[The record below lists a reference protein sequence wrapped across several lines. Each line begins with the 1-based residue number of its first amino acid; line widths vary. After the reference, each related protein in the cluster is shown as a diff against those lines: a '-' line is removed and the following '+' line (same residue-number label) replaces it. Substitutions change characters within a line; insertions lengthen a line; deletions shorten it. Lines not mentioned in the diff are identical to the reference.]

1 MPARSAVLAGDGRR
15 RERSRQPASS
25 RAVGQQGGRPLDQ
38 CPLIGVGQT
47 TGELREGDPGDLGH
61 LDVGVGERA
70 PDRAEQEVVHGLV
83 HPAALGDEPEVDD
96 PERGHD
102 LADDAGLL
110 RHLADGGVLG
120 GLALLDVPL
129 GQRPEEATAAVGAAD
144 EGRAGFVHPVIGH
157 HQAPGRGLVDPAQP
171 AAGAPT
177 PARPSHARRVARNT
191 ALPWLVVS
199 VERPSRRD
207 PEPVPPAVQETVR
220 ELVALSPVLTELG
233 ERFTAAGFEA
243 HLVGGSVRDALLA
256 ARSGRLSHDPTPPP
270 GDLDVTT
277 DARPEQVLELLRGWA
292 GSTWNTGIA
301 FGTVGA
307 EVRGVRLEITTF
319 RADRYDRE
327 SRNPEVAW
335 GSSLVDDLR
344 RRDFTVNA
352 MAVSLG
358 PDRTVTDP
366 FGGLGDLMRRRLRT
380 PGPAV
385 DSFAD
390 DPLRMLRAVRFVAQL
405 GLTPDDEVVAA
416 MTGMSGELAR
426 ITPERV
432 QAELSRTLLQDSPRA
447 ALELFVDTGL
457 ADVVLPELPALRME
471 IDEHHQHKDVYT
483 HSLTVLDQAIGLE
496 KADADA
502 PSPDLVLRL
511 AALLHDI
518 GKPATR
524 RHEPRGR
531 VSFHHHEVVGA
542 KLVRKRLTALRYPK
556 DVVEAVARLTFL
568 HLRFHGY
575 GRGEWTDSA
584 VRRYV
589 TDAGDLLPRLHK
601 LVRSD
606 STTRNKKRAAA
617 LSATYDSLEQRI
629 GILSEAENLA
639 RVRPDLDGNAIMEI
653 LGIGPGPEVGK
664 AWRFLK
670 DLRLERGPLDPDE
683 AEAALR
689 EWWAAQP

>member
-1 MPARSAVLAGDGRR
+1 MSA
-15 RERSRQPASS
+15 
-25 RAVGQQGGRPLDQ
+25 
-38 CPLIGVGQT
+38 
-47 TGELREGDPGDLGH
+47 
-61 LDVGVGERA
+61 
-70 PDRAEQEVVHGLV
+70 
-83 HPAALGDEPEVDD
+83 
-96 PERGHD
+96 
-102 LADDAGLL
+102 
-110 RHLADGGVLG
+110 
-120 GLALLDVPL
+120 
-129 GQRPEEATAAVGAAD
+129 
-144 EGRAGFVHPVIGH
+144 
-157 HQAPGRGLVDPAQP
+157 
-171 AAGAPT
+171 T
-177 PARPSHARRVARNT
+177 P
-191 ALPWLVVS
+191 
-199 VERPSRRD
+199 PSR
-207 PEPVPPAVQETVR
+207 PPGEPVPPAVQETVR
-220 ELVALSPVLTELG
+220 ALVDLSPVLTELG
-233 ERFTAAGFEA
+233 ERFTAAGHEV

-256 ARSGRLSHDPTPPP
+256 AGTGAAGVP

-335 GSSLVDDLR
+335 GSSLTDDLV

-366 FGGLGDLMRRRLRT
+366 FGGLGDLLAGRLRT
-380 PGPAV
+380 PGSAV

-405 GLTPDDEVVAA
+405 GLAPVEEVVEA
-416 MTGMSGELAR
+416 MTAMAEQLQR

-432 QAELSRTLLQDSPRA
+432 QVELSKTLLQDSPRS
-447 ALELFVDTGL
+447 ALELFVETGL
-457 ADVVLPELPALRME
+457 ADWVLPELPALRME
-471 IDEHHQHKDVYT
+471 IDEHHQHKDVYA
-483 HSLTVLDQAIGLE
+483 HSLTVLEQAIELE
-496 KADADA
+496 KAAVGAGEDGAR
-502 PSPDLVLRL
+502 SPDLVLRL

-524 RHEPRGR
+524 RHEARGR

-542 KLVRKRLTALRYPK
+542 KLVKKRLTALRYPK
-556 DVVEAVARLTFL
+556 DVVEAVSRLTFL

-589 TDAGDLLPRLHK
+589 TDAGELLPRLHK

-606 STTRNKKRAAA
+606 STTRNKRRAAA

-629 GILSEAENLA
+629 AELSELENLA
-639 RVRPDLDGNAIMEI
+639 RVRPDLDGNAIMEL
-653 LGIGPGPEVGK
+653 LGLQPGPDVGA

-670 DLRLERGPLDPDE
+670 ELRLERGPLSRDDAE
-683 AEAALR
+683 AELLA
-689 EWWAAQP
+689 WWRNRA

>member
-1 MPARSAVLAGDGRR
+1 VPA
-15 RERSRQPASS
+15 
-25 RAVGQQGGRPLDQ
+25 
-38 CPLIGVGQT
+38 
-47 TGELREGDPGDLGH
+47 
-61 LDVGVGERA
+61 
-70 PDRAEQEVVHGLV
+70 
-83 HPAALGDEPEVDD
+83 
-96 PERGHD
+96 
-102 LADDAGLL
+102 
-110 RHLADGGVLG
+110 
-120 GLALLDVPL
+120 
-129 GQRPEEATAAVGAAD
+129 
-144 EGRAGFVHPVIGH
+144 
-157 HQAPGRGLVDPAQP
+157 
-171 AAGAPT
+171 
-177 PARPSHARRVARNT
+177 
-191 ALPWLVVS
+191 
-199 VERPSRRD
+199 
-207 PEPVPPAVQETVR
+207 AVQETVR
-220 ELVALSPVLTELG
+220 ALVDLSPVLTELG
-233 ERFTAAGFEA
+233 ARFTAAGFEV

-256 ARSGRLSHDPTPPP
+256 AGSGDRRVP

-335 GSSLVDDLR
+335 GASLVEDLV

-366 FGGLGDLMRRRLRT
+366 FGGLGDLLAQRLRT
-380 PGPAV
+380 PGSAA

-405 GLTPDDEVVAA
+405 GLVPVDEVVEA
-416 MTGMSGELAR
+416 MTAMSGELAR

-432 QAELSRTLLQDSPRA
+432 QVELSKTLLQDAPRT
-447 ALELFVDTGL
+447 ALELFVSTGL

-471 IDEHHQHKDVYT
+471 IDEHHQHKDVYQ
-483 HSLTVLDQAIGLE
+483 HSLTVLDQAIALE
-496 KADADA
+496 KADPDSE
-502 PSPDLVLRL
+502 SPDVVLRL

-524 RHEPRGR
+524 RHEPKGR

-556 DVVEAVARLTFL
+556 DVIEAVARLTFL

-606 STTRNKKRAAA
+606 STTRNRKRAAA

-629 GILSEAENLA
+629 AELSELENLA

-653 LGIGPGPEVGK
+653 LGVGPGPEVGR

-683 AEAALR
+683 AERELR
-689 EWWAAQP
+689 AWWATGPS

>member
-1 MPARSAVLAGDGRR
+1 MSATPP
-15 RERSRQPASS
+15 SP
-25 RAVGQQGGRPLDQ
+25 
-38 CPLIGVGQT
+38 
-47 TGELREGDPGDLGH
+47 
-61 LDVGVGERA
+61 
-70 PDRAEQEVVHGLV
+70 
-83 HPAALGDEPEVDD
+83 PE
-96 PERGHD
+96 
-102 LADDAGLL
+102 
-110 RHLADGGVLG
+110 
-120 GLALLDVPL
+120 
-129 GQRPEEATAAVGAAD
+129 
-144 EGRAGFVHPVIGH
+144 
-157 HQAPGRGLVDPAQP
+157 
-171 AAGAPT
+171 
-177 PARPSHARRVARNT
+177 
-191 ALPWLVVS
+191 
-199 VERPSRRD
+199 

-220 ELVALSPVLTELG
+220 KLVDLSPVLTELG
-233 ERFTAAGFEA
+233 QRSAAAGFQV

-256 ARSGRLSHDPTPPP
+256 AAAGGSGTP
-270 GDLDVTT
+270 GDIDVTT
-277 DARPEQVLELLRGWA
+277 DARPEQVLELLQGWA
-292 GSTWNTGIA
+292 RSTWNTGIA

-307 EVRGVRLEITTF
+307 EIRGLRVEITTF

-335 GSSLVDDLR
+335 GDSLVDDLA

-366 FGGLGDLMRRRLRT
+366 FGGLGDLLARRLRT
-380 PGPAV
+380 PGAAV
-385 DSFAD
+385 ESFAD

-405 GLTPDDEVVAA
+405 GLAPTEDVVAA
-416 MTGMSGELAR
+416 MTALAGDLAR

-432 QAELSRTLLQDSPRA
+432 NAELSKTLLQDSPRA
-447 ALELFVDTGL
+447 ALELFVATGL
-457 ADVVLPELPALRME
+457 ADVVLPELSALRME
-471 IDEHHQHKDVYT
+471 IDEHHQHKDVYS
-483 HSLTVLDQAIGLE
+483 HSLTVLDQAIALE
-496 KADADA
+496 LADDDHD
-502 PSPDLVLRL
+502 SPDLVLRL

-524 RHEPRGR
+524 RHEPGGR

-556 DVVEAVARLTFL
+556 DVIEAVSRLTFL

-575 GRGEWTDSA
+575 GDGHWTDSA

-606 STTRNKKRAAA
+606 STTRNKRRAAA

-629 GILSEAENLA
+629 AEIAEQEDLA
-639 RVRPDLDGNAIMEI
+639 RVRPDLDGNAIMEL
-653 LGIGPGPEVGK
+653 LGLPPGPEVGV

-670 DLRLERGPLDPDE
+670 DLRLERGPLDRDE

-689 EWWAAQP
+689 RWWAERQG